1 MWARAQQAGG
11 QVFKAG
17 YPNGYRGARDPSVQ
31 PTSFRSIG
39 RTILALVMLFAIA
52 MGVIVVG
59 AVYAAITGRTPEAR
73 QPTRVEYFAGRF
85 TCAEGDVGARL
96 EVAVP
101 FPAVGARDSD
111 ALLRLYDTSDGTL
124 EEIANL
130 NYRVE
135 RLDSNLVSLSSTDQ
149 TSYPYV
155 ESLLVLYA
163 EAADG
168 DAPLD
173 TIALEVRSQACDDT
187 ELRWVD
193 H

>member
-1 MWARAQQAGG
+1 M
-11 QVFKAG
+11 
-17 YPNGYRGARDPSVQ
+17 
-31 PTSFRSIG
+31 
-39 RTILALVMLFAIA
+39 
-52 MGVIVVG
+52 
-59 AVYAAITGRTPEAR
+59 
-73 QPTRVEYFAGRF
+73 
-85 TCAEGDVGARL
+85 
-96 EVAVP
+96 AVP